1 MRNTAACAR
10 GCLYPS
16 RQESEVP
23 AMAAALLFAVAV
35 GAGTLLIRRLARWA
49 ARRLD
54 TNRPSCYNDQ
64 QKL

>member
-10 GCLYPS
+10 GCLHPS
-16 RQESEVP
+16 RRGSEGGAVF
-23 AMAAALLFAVAV
+23 AALLFAAAV
-35 GAGTLLIRRLARWA
+35 GAGTLLIRRLAWRA

-54 TNRPSCYNDQ
+54 TTRPSCYNDQ

>member
-1 MRNTAACAR
+1 MRNTAAGAR
-10 GCLYPS
+10 NCPGPA
-16 RQESEVP
+16 RRGSEVP
-23 AMAAALLFAVAV
+23 AMAAALLFAAV
-35 GAGTLLIRRLARWA
+35 GAGTLLIRRLAQRA

>member
-16 RQESEVP
+16 RRGSEVP
-23 AMAAALLFAVAV
+23 AMAAALLFAAAV
-35 GAGTLLIRRLARWA
+35 GTMVLVIRRLARRA
-49 ARRLD
+49 ARCLD
-54 TNRPSCYNDQ
+54 TTRPSCYNDQ